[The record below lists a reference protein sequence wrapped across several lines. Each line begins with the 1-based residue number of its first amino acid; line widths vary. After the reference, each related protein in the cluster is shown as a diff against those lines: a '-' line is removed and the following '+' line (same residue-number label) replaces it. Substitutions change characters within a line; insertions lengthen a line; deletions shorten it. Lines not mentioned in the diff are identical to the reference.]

1 MNSRRTA
8 AFAVC
13 RWRAT
18 HEFTNALLPADCADR
33 AFVQDLVYTVV
44 RRYRPLRAI
53 LGELM
58 KTWPKG
64 ELEALVLVGAAQI
77 LYMPDVPDFAAVNE
91 TVAAAKASGR
101 EKRLDRVVNGVLRNL
116 LRRRDE
122 FEAKLAVA
130 PLAERE
136 SYPNALVARWVA
148 RYGEANAEAL
158 AKWHNQPAET
168 WLAFKDIKVFNDF
181 KVLNDLNAPTPPKVL
196 NDPNAPKIPKA
207 PKVFNDLND
216 LNDPKALNN
225 LNDPNDLNGFV
236 RLPRGRKVTEV
247 EGFAEGAFVVQDPAT
262 AESVALLDIAPGQ
275 SVLDFCAAP
284 GGKTAQIAWRLNGT
298 GRLVAQEVNPK
309 RLVRL
314 KENLARLRLDS
325 VEVTQSV
332 ASIGGRTVFDRV
344 LVDAPCSNTGV
355 LRRRPD
361 ARWRWSVDHLKQLVG
376 LQAQI
381 LDAAAAHVAPGGRL
395 VYSTCSNEPEENGEQ
410 VAAFLARH
418 EDFTEV
424 ERRESVPFE
433 TGHDGAF
440 ACAMER
446 RRA

>member
-18 HEFTNALLPADCADR
+18 HEFSNELLPAACADR

-44 RRYRPLRAI
+44 RRYRPLRSI

-91 TVAAAKASGR
+91 TVSAAKASGR
-101 EKRLDRVVNGVLRNL
+101 DKRLDRVVNGVLRNL

-122 FEAKLAVA
+122 FEKKLAAA

-181 KVLNDLNAPTPPKVL
+181 KVLNDLNDTK
-196 NDPNAPKIPKA
+196 
-207 PKVFNDLND
+207 DL
-216 LNDPKALNN
+216 
-225 LNDPNDLNGFV
+225 NDLNGFV

-314 KENLARLRLDS
+314 KENQARLRLDS

>member
-13 RWRAT
+13 RWRTT
-18 HEFTNALLPADCADR
+18 HEFTNELLPADCPDR

-44 RRYRPLRAI
+44 RRYRALRVV

-58 KTWPKG
+58 KKWPKG

-101 EKRLDRVVNGVLRNL
+101 DKRLDRVVNGVLRNL
-116 LRRRDE
+116 LRRRSE
-122 FEAKLAVA
+122 LEAKLAAA

-136 SYPNALVARWVA
+136 SYPTALVKRWVA
-148 RYGEANAEAL
+148 RYGEEKAEAL

-168 WLAFKDIKVFNDF
+168 WLAFK
-181 KVLNDLNAPTPPKVL
+181 
-196 NDPNAPKIPKA
+196 
-207 PKVFNDLND
+207 
-216 LNDPKALNN
+216 
-225 LNDPNDLNGFV
+225 NGRFEK
-236 RLPRGRKVTEV
+236 LPHGHKVTEV
-247 EGFAEGAFVVQDPAT
+247 EGFAEGAFIVQDPAT
-262 AESVALLDIAPGQ
+262 AGAVELLDVAPGQ

-284 GGKTAQIAWRLNGT
+284 GGKTAQIAWRLAGT
-298 GRLVAQEVNPK
+298 GRLVAQEVNPR
-309 RLVRL
+309 RLARL
-314 KENLARLRLDS
+314 KENLARLRLSS
-325 VEVTQSV
+325 VEAMQTISPSSNLPIPQ
-332 ASIGGRTVFDRV
+332 FDRV

-361 ARWRWSVDHLKQLVG
+361 ARWRWNADHLKQLVA

-381 LDAAAAHVAPGGRL
+381 LDAAAPFVAPGGRL

-410 VAAFLARH
+410 VTAFLARH
-418 EDFTEV
+418 PDFAEV
-424 ERRESVPFE
+424 VRRESLPFE
-433 TGHDGAF
+433 TDHDGAF
-440 ACAMER
+440 ACALER
-446 RRA
+446 RQP

>member
-13 RWRAT
+13 RWLAT
-18 HEFTNALLPADCADR
+18 HEFANELIPADCADR

-44 RRYRPLRAI
+44 RRFRPLRSI

-122 FEAKLAVA
+122 FEAKLAAA

-148 RYGEANAEAL
+148 RYGEANAEAM
-158 AKWHNQPAET
+158 AKWHNQSAET
-168 WLAFKDIKVFNDF
+168 WLAFRDGRFEK
-181 KVLNDLNAPTPPKVL
+181 
-196 NDPNAPKIPKA
+196 
-207 PKVFNDLND
+207 
-216 LNDPKALNN
+216 
-225 LNDPNDLNGFV
+225 
-236 RLPRGRKVTEV
+236 LPHGRKVTEV
-247 EGFAEGAFVVQDPAT
+247 DGFAEGAFVVQDPAT
-262 AESVALLDIAPGQ
+262 AEAVAQLDVTPGQ

-284 GGKTAQIAWRLNGT
+284 GGKTAQVAWRLNGT

-309 RLVRL
+309 RLARL
-314 KENLARLRLDS
+314 RENMARLRLGS

-332 ASIGGRTVFDRV
+332 AGIGGRTVFDRV

-395 VYSTCSNEPEENGEQ
+395 VYSTCSNEPEENSEQ

-424 ERRESVPFE
+424 GRRESVPFE

-446 RRA
+446 RRT

>member
-18 HEFTNALLPADCADR
+18 HEFTNELLPAACADR

-44 RRYRPLRAI
+44 RRYRPLRSI

-91 TVAAAKASGR
+91 TVSAAKASGR
-101 EKRLDRVVNGVLRNL
+101 DKRLDRVVNGVLRNL

-122 FEAKLAVA
+122 FEKKLAAA

-181 KVLNDLNAPTPPKVL
+181 KVLNDLNDTK
-196 NDPNAPKIPKA
+196 
-207 PKVFNDLND
+207 DL
-216 LNDPKALNN
+216 
-225 LNDPNDLNGFV
+225 NDLNGFV

-314 KENLARLRLDS
+314 KENQARLRLDS

>member
-13 RWRAT
+13 RWRTT
-18 HEFTNALLPADCADR
+18 HEFTNELLPADCTDR

-44 RRYRPLRAI
+44 RRYRSLRAI

-77 LYMPDVPDFAAVNE
+77 LYMPGVPDFAAVNE
-91 TVAAAKASGR
+91 TVSAAKASGH

-116 LRRRDE
+116 LRRRAE
-122 FEAKLAVA
+122 FEAKLAAA

-136 SYPNALVARWVA
+136 SYPNALVARWIA
-148 RYGEANAEAL
+148 RYGADKAETL

-168 WLAFKDIKVFNDF
+168 WLAFKDGRFEK
-181 KVLNDLNAPTPPKVL
+181 
-196 NDPNAPKIPKA
+196 
-207 PKVFNDLND
+207 
-216 LNDPKALNN
+216 
-225 LNDPNDLNGFV
+225 
-236 RLPRGRKVTEV
+236 LPHGRKVIEV
-247 EGFAEGAFVVQDPAT
+247 EGFADGAFVVQDPAT
-262 AESVALLDIAPGQ
+262 AGAVELLDVAPGL

-284 GGKTAQIAWRLNGT
+284 GGKTAQIAWRLGGT
-298 GRLVAQEVNPK
+298 GRLVAQEVNPR
-309 RLVRL
+309 RLARL
-314 KENLARLRLDS
+314 KENLVRLRLDS
-325 VEVTQSV
+325 AEAVQSV
-332 ASIGGRTVFDRV
+332 PGNGGRSVFDRV

-361 ARWRWSVDHLKQLVG
+361 ARWRWNADHLKQLVG

-381 LDAAAAHVAPGGRL
+381 LDAAAPFVAPGGRL

-410 VAAFLARH
+410 VAAFLSRH
-418 EDFTEV
+418 PDFAEV
-424 ERRESVPFE
+424 ARRESLPFE

-440 ACAMER
+440 ACALER
-446 RRA
+446 RQP